1 METIWSFWC
10 LVFLSASTL
19 AVEDIND
26 IGNFKPCF
34 EGVPGGCSSEDLC
47 FQYFCYPKSKMET
60 PLRSCKK
67 PTECKD
73 LGDFKCYKPSPIAG
87 VCVQSA
93 DNDMCEGHDECEGRG
108 GKCCG
113 DYCCNEE
120 YFQELLK
127 KECSEDDDEGVCSDV
142 QKNLIKYEKESLA
155 CESNE
160 ECEAKHTGHK
170 CCSDNP
176 LLKDVLLSDETLN
189 WEGDKRC
196 CFSATGE
203 RQLDEIENLTQ
214 EDYGLIDGK
223 VSELP
228 NKREFCKDLLKP
240 LQDSFQTCIDER
252 EAEAEEKRTEVAEA
266 ALAVAP
272 NHATEAAD
280 AKAKAVGL
288 AESAKSASDSK
299 EAQGYANDAKMEA
312 DNAQASAN
320 ASSIAAG
327 DAADAGSA
335 GNAAVEAEEAA
346 SMAQGDADAADTAAA
361 DAQDAADQL
370 KEAEIA
376 AEKAK
381 AEEEAKK
388 AKYAVLN
395 AATSMKVSTVSVTSA
410 LILYHLMS

>member
-1 METIWSFWC
+1 MKTIWSLSC

-19 AVEDIND
+19 AVDVIND
-26 IGNFKPCF
+26 ISIYKPCF
-34 EGVPGGCSSEDLC
+34 PGGCDGEEVC
-47 FQYFCYPKSKMET
+47 FQYFCYPKSGMET

-67 PTECKD
+67 PKQCKD
-73 LGDFKCYKPSPIAG
+73 LGDYKCYKPSPTTG
-87 VCVQSA
+87 VCVPSA
-93 DNDMCEGHDECEGRG
+93 DYDMCEGHDECEGRG

-120 YFQELLK
+120 YFQELQK
-127 KECSEDDDEGVCSDV
+127 KECSDDDEVCSEV
-142 QKNLIKYEKESLA
+142 QTVLFSIEMESLA

-266 ALAVAP
+266 ALAIAQ
-272 NHATEAAD
+272 NHAQDAAD

-361 DAQDAADQL
+361 DAQDAADLL

-388 AKYAVLN
+388 AKYDQLSS
-395 AATSMKVSTVSVTSA
+395 ATSLKVSTVSVTSA

>member
-1 METIWSFWC
+1 MKTIWSLSC

-19 AVEDIND
+19 AVDVIND
-26 IGNFKPCF
+26 ISIYKPCF
-34 EGVPGGCSSEDLC
+34 PGGCDGEEVC
-47 FQYFCYPKSKMET
+47 FQYFCYPKSGMET

-67 PTECKD
+67 PKQCKD
-73 LGDFKCYKPSPIAG
+73 LGDYKCYKPSPTTG
-87 VCVQSA
+87 VCVPSA
-93 DNDMCEGHDECEGRG
+93 DYDMCEGHDECEGRG

-120 YFQELLK
+120 YFQELQK
-127 KECSEDDDEGVCSDV
+127 KECSDDDEVCSEV
-142 QKNLIKYEKESLA
+142 QTVLFSIEMESLA

-266 ALAVAP
+266 ALAVAQ
-272 NHATEAAD
+272 NHAQDAAD

-361 DAQDAADQL
+361 DAQDAADLL

-388 AKYAVLN
+388 AKYDQLSS
-395 AATSMKVSTVSVTSA
+395 ATSIKVSTVSVTSA